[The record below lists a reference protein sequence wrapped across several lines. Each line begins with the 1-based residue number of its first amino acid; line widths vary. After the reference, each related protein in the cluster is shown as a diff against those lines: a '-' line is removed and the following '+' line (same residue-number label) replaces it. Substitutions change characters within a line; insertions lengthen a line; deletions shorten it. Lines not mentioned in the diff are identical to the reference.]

1 MSGKGRRMLETSW
14 LGDGMPYSGSE
25 LRSHF
30 VREAAGIR
38 CDGVIAFTGPCGVE
52 GAGLVDLEDRES
64 GSIIKAARMLHF
76 IGEHFQV
83 PLREA
88 NYRLRLFA
96 AIAGEIACG
105 MKCGAEIRREGDD
118 LFVGE
123 RKLSV
128 AIATVSPISALFHFG
143 VNLDPSGAPVPAVG
157 LDELGL
163 EAEAYARAVMDR
175 YGEEI
180 GSVELALRKVRGV
193 P

>member
-1 MSGKGRRMLETSW
+1 MRGNECRILETSW

-38 CDGVIAFTGPCGVE
+38 CDGVVAFTGPCGVE
-52 GAGLVDLEDRES
+52 GARLVDLEDAES
-64 GSIIKAARMLHF
+64 GSIIRAERMLHF

-96 AIAGEIACG
+96 AIAGETACG
-105 MKCGAEIRREGDD
+105 MGRGATIRRDGDD

-128 AIATVSPISALFHFG
+128 AIATVSPTSALFHFG

-163 EAEAYARAVMDR
+163 EAEVYARAVMER
-175 YGEEI
+175 YRDEI
-180 GSVELALRKVRGV
+180 ESVEVALRKVRGV